1 MLSAKE
7 FDNIIDKFKN
17 YSKHIVYKD
26 IKALCED
33 TKYGMDNEDNNL
45 FKQFDKDMEYDIAFC
60 CEVLLGCKTDYIK
73 INNKD
78 VLITLIDTL
87 KALLCLYYSTHS
99 EHCYKYYNVIE
110 SLLDNNMYYII
121 DNIHDDSIINT
132 INDYT
137 KYYLYIYD
145 KTNGKDNIFNKFDF
159 ISKILD
165 RFNKILLNDK
175 GYTVYSNTSVIN
187 EDPIVEPDDLLD
199 PLNYDYEMDNKRYH
213 DILYTYTKLLL
224 KRLIK
229 CDKYNDDVM
238 KSFIVISVYNIN
250 DVEGMNYKTMIENN
264 KLYYSLLIKVI
275 NTIIKNEQEYISVC
289 VVESILKH
297 IIALQKY
304 IKTNENK
311 DDDKHKY
318 NDNDLTI
325 VNKYIDTYKK
335 ISEFMFEYINN
346 HEENINFN
354 NFISLL
360 SEIINN
366 ICITPYSVDHYIEMF
381 YYYKEILICSHVM
394 HSRCEDAEELYKN
407 NTSKAIE
414 TIDKYINASFYEV
427 YNNCNLNT
435 LGDMR
440 LCLERCLNMVP
451 LGSNKCLNKEILSK
465 VYNTTHK
472 ILMLIQG
479 MDKQLINIELIRC
492 IDSFNIMFMETI
504 NMLHEYGKEFENK
517 NEENIYINLR
527 FKQSIN
533 ILHNI
538 IDTYYLNNE

>member
-7 FDNIIDKFKN
+7 FDNIIDKFNNCLKN
-17 YSKHIVYKD
+17 IEYKN
-26 IKALCED
+26 IKALCD
-33 TKYGMDNEDNNL
+33 DIKYGYDNEDNTL
-45 FKQFDKDMEYDIAFC
+45 FKQFDKDIEYNIVFC

-99 EHCYKYYNVIE
+99 EHCYKYYNIIE
-110 SLLDNNMYYII
+110 SMLDNNMYYII
-121 DNIHDDSIINT
+121 DNIHDDSIIDT

-187 EDPIVEPDDLLD
+187 ENPIVEPDDLLD

-325 VNKYIDTYKK
+325 VNKYIDTYKE
-335 ISEFMFEYINN
+335 ISEFMLECINN
-346 HEENINFN
+346 HEEDINVN

-366 ICITPYSVDHYIEMF
+366 ICITSYGIDHYMNMF
-381 YYYKEILICSHVM
+381 YYYKEILIRSHVM
-394 HSRCEDAEELYKN
+394 YSRYEDAEELYKS

-414 TIDKYINASFYEV
+414 TINKHINTLFYEV
-427 YNNCNLNT
+427 YNNCNLDT
-435 LGDMR
+435 LDNMYK
-440 LCLERCLNMVP
+440 CLERCLDMVP

-472 ILMLIQG
+472 ILMLIQC
-479 MDKQLINIELIRC
+479 MDKQLINIELISH
-492 IDSFNIMFMETI
+492 IDSVNIMFMKTI

>member
-1 MLSAKE
+1 MLSARE
-7 FDNIIDKFKN
+7 FDNIIDKFNNCLKN
-17 YSKHIVYKD
+17 IEYKN
-26 IKALCED
+26 IKALCD
-33 TKYGMDNEDNNL
+33 DIKYGYDNEDNTL
-45 FKQFDKDMEYDIAFC
+45 FKQFDKDIEYNIVFC
-60 CEVLLGCKTDYIK
+60 CEVLLECKTDYIK

-121 DNIHDDSIINT
+121 DNIHDDSIIDT

-229 CDKYNDDVM
+229 CDKYTDDVM
-238 KSFIVISVYNIN
+238 KSFIVISIYNISDN
-250 DVEGMNYKTMIENN
+250 EGMNYKTMIENN
-264 KLYYSLLIKVI
+264 KLYYTLLKNVI

-318 NDNDLTI
+318 SDNDLTI
-325 VNKYIDTYKK
+325 VNKYIDTYKE
-335 ISEFMFEYINN
+335 ISEFMLEYINN
-346 HEENINFN
+346 HEEDINVN

-381 YYYKEILICSHVM
+381 YYYKEILICKVPE
-394 HSRCEDAEELYKN
+394 C
-407 NTSKAIE
+407 
-414 TIDKYINASFYEV
+414 SF
-427 YNNCNLNT
+427 
-435 LGDMR
+435 
-440 LCLERCLNMVP
+440 
-451 LGSNKCLNKEILSK
+451 LSLL
-465 VYNTTHK
+465 HF
-472 ILMLIQG
+472 Q
-479 MDKQLINIELIRC
+479 
-492 IDSFNIMFMETI
+492 SFNWIVFQPI
-504 NMLHEYGKEFENK
+504 CYL
-517 NEENIYINLR
+517 
-527 FKQSIN
+527 
-533 ILHNI
+533 IL
-538 IDTYYLNNE
+538 L